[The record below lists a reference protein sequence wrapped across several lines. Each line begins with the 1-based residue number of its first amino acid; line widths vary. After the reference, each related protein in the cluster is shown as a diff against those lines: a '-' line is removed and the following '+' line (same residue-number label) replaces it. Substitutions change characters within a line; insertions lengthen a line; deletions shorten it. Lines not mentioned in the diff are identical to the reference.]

1 VQGGIRRLERGKK
14 RQKIEKTINLR
25 GGGIALPHPEVH
37 GGIRHLRKEKVAKN
51 RKDNQPWSD
60 ASKIEKYSTR

>member
-14 RQKIEKTINLR
+14 RQKIEKTINLQ

-51 RKDNQPWSD
+51 
-60 ASKIEKYSTR
+60 